1 VAAQAHTVLIT
12 VMAVATGHVSVP
24 EAIKIQYGHPPY
36 FGSKLKLK
44 LSVTLPVTLTEIIT

>member
-12 VMAVATGHVSVP
+12 VMAVATGHVPVP